1 MARISENNLWQ
12 ATAAETFYADS
23 LTEDLKVDLVIIGGG
38 FTGCSAAIEA
48 QKQGM
53 SVCLL
58 ESNNIGHGGSG
69 RNVGLVNAGLWTPP
83 DDVMSI
89 LGPEAGEKLNKTL
102 AAGPSEVFKL
112 IEEFDIKCEATC
124 NGTLHCAHS
133 PKGFTDLQ
141 NRFAQ
146 QEKRQAPVE
155 LLSAKEATILTG
167 ASGVFGAL
175 LDRRAGTVQPLAYA
189 KGLAR
194 AAQQLGVKVY
204 ENSPAIHTSFK
215 DGVWSVK
222 TARGT
227 VKASYLLN
235 ATNAYMQGNIE
246 HYSSSFTPVY
256 YFQFATKPLDDE
268 FLNITLPEKHGCW
281 DTGTV
286 MSSFRLDAAGRLI
299 MGSIGSLEKMGKGVH
314 TSWIKRKLHKLFPQL
329 KGIEFEYSWHGRIA
343 MTDDHLPRLIQIGD
357 SGISMMGYNG
367 RGISP
372 GTCMG
377 TAIAKY
383 FVHGD
388 PSVLPI
394 QPTTSYQQG
403 FNSMKELYYE
413 TGASLTHMVK
423 DY

>member
-1 MARISENNLWQ
+1 MSENNLWQ
-12 ATAAETFYADS
+12 ATVAETFNAES
-23 LTEDLKVDLVIIGGG
+23 LIEDLEVDFVIIGGG
-38 FTGCSAAIEA
+38 FTGCTAAIEA
-48 QKQGM
+48 RKQGM

-58 ESNNIGHGGSG
+58 EANNIGFGGSG

-89 LGPEAGEKLNKTL
+89 LGPEAGEKLNKAL
-102 AAGPSEVFKL
+102 SNGPSQVFKL
-112 IEEFDIKCEATC
+112 IEEFDIKCEATR

-133 PKGFTDLQ
+133 PKGFTDLE

-146 QEKRQAPVE
+146 QEKRDAPVE
-155 LLSAKEATILTG
+155 LLSAEEAAILTG

-189 KGLAR
+189 RGLAR
-194 AAQQLGVKVY
+194 AAQQLGAKIY
-204 ENSPAIHTSFK
+204 ENSPAIYTSFEN
-215 DGVWSVK
+215 GLWSVK
-222 TARGT
+222 TTRGT

-256 YFQFATKPLDDE
+256 YFQFATKPLDDA
-268 FLNITLPEKHGCW
+268 LLKVILPEKHGCW
-281 DTGTV
+281 DTATV
-286 MSSFRLDAAGRLI
+286 MSSFRRDAAGRLI

-329 KGIEFEYSWHGRIA
+329 KDTEFEYSWHGRIA
-343 MTDDHLPRLIQIGD
+343 MTDDHLPRLIQMGN

-383 FVHGD
+383 FAHKD
-388 PSVLPI
+388 LSVLPI
-394 QPTTSYQQG
+394 HPMASYLQS
-403 FNSMKELYYE
+403 FNSIKEVYYE